1 MPYDVLVQVMD
12 AVRFFEAVQDGQMV
26 QAELFPDISIGDAP
40 LRELQPGR
48 LNRGDVETGT
58 PHGAP
63 SHARTKK
70 GSALNLVSMMDIFT
84 ILVFFLLVNSAET
97 EVLPNPK
104 EIQLPE
110 SAALE
115 KARESVVVMVT
126 DDQMLVQG
134 RPVTT
139 VAAALA
145 GDELVIPDLK
155 VALRQQTDR
164 VLIQQAKADIAAREV
179 TILGDRELPYR
190 LLKRVMAS
198 CTAADFGQISL
209 AVVQKD
215 GAPPPQVA
223 AL

>member
-1 MPYDVLVQVMD
+1 ME
-12 AVRFFEAVQDGQMV
+12 RHH
-26 QAELFPDISIGDAP
+26 
-40 LRELQPGR
+40 R
-48 LNRGDVETGT
+48 
-58 PHGAP
+58 
-63 SHARTKK
+63 RTRK
-70 GSALNLVSMMDIFT
+70 GSPLSLVSMMDIFT
-84 ILVFFLLVNSAET
+84 ILVFFLLVSSAET

-126 DDQMLVQG
+126 DTQIMVQG
-134 RPVTT
+134 RPVAT

-145 GDELVIPDLK
+145 GDELVIPELMS
-155 VALRQQTDR
+155 ALRQQTDR

-198 CTAADFGQISL
+198 CTAAEFGQISL

-215 GAPPPQVA
+215 GAPPPAQVA
-223 AL
+223 AR